1 MRRATPNA
9 WLGFALLFALIP
21 RAEAAPSKGAASPV
35 SAAPSSSAR
44 ATAPS
49 APSTVTSPTSSTA
62 TPKGVGVVGAASAK
76 SAKSDPDDKGVSKT
90 KPRPT
95 APRAAKLPSTRPATS
110 RGEGQRRAGTPGD
123 DAQAVVESPELRALR
138 DADRE
143 LFRPG
148 TALLAGAWPNEL
160 PGPIVDPSRP
170 VVRASGLAPTP
181 PLPEAAA
188 DQAHDLS
195 WLRSLALPDIS
206 ARWDARV
213 LRYLGYYHDE
223 PRGRSLLQG
232 WMRKSGRYGAT
243 IRRVFRDRGLPDDLV
258 WVALVESGF
267 DPAIRSSAGAAGL
280 WQLMPE
286 GARAF
291 GLAIDR
297 WVDERY
303 DAERATDAA
312 ARYLADLHRRLGNWE
327 LALAAYNMGYGALL
341 NAIRKYNTNDFWELT
356 KFEAGVPYETALY
369 VPKIIAV
376 AVAARNPSVFGLDS
390 VRVEPP
396 LAFDPVAIPSG
407 TTVQAIANAAG
418 VLPSAI
424 EALNPQLRKGRTP
437 PLNASSEITSWTVRV
452 PQGKGIAVSRKF
464 APRPLKGRE
473 GEADDTAAS
482 ALDSALA
489 TTDAIVPEPD
499 ARRPDDPQGHGALGF
514 APNAMPSATAMLPPV
529 ATVPG
534 PAAPLPPAAAEKSKA
549 VPLLS
554 SDEKPVVVHA
564 VDPPRF
570 AGRTRF
576 FYRVAAGDT
585 VRDIATA
592 FRVTADDL
600 GRWNPLDPS
609 ARLQEGM
616 SLQVFVKDGTDLSR
630 VPHLSEADVRCLT
643 VASEEFFA
651 YFESLRGRKRTA
663 VVIEEGDTWERLAK
677 RFNLTLGQLERIN
690 QRSRSEKLVAKE
702 TVVVYAPVGKNVT
715 HQAELASGL
724 PAALGP
730 VVAPNP
736 EDLPD
741 LPDVPDMETSDIGAD
756 VGFGPSAESRRL
768 TR

>member
-1 MRRATPNA
+1 VTP
-9 WLGFALLFALIP
+9 
-21 RAEAAPSKGAASPV
+21 
-35 SAAPSSSAR
+35 
-44 ATAPS
+44 
-49 APSTVTSPTSSTA
+49 
-62 TPKGVGVVGAASAK
+62 
-76 SAKSDPDDKGVSKT
+76 
-90 KPRPT
+90 
-95 APRAAKLPSTRPATS
+95 
-110 RGEGQRRAGTPGD
+110 RGEGQRRVSPSGD

-138 DADRE
+138 EADRE

-148 TALLAGAWPNEL
+148 TAPLAGAWPNEL

-170 VVRASGLAPTP
+170 LVRASGLAPTP
-181 PLPEAAA
+181 PLPEVAA

-213 LRYLGYYHDE
+213 VRYLGYYHDE
-223 PRGRSLLQG
+223 PRGKGLLQG
-232 WMRKSGRYGAT
+232 WVRKSGRYGAT

-376 AVAARNPSVFGLDS
+376 AVAARNPAAFGLDS

-452 PQGKGIAVSRKF
+452 PQGKGIVVSRKF
-464 APRPLKGRE
+464 APRPLKGHE
-473 GEADDTAAS
+473 GETDDSAAS
-482 ALDSALA
+482 AFDSALA
-489 TTDAIVPEPD
+489 NTDAVVPELDP
-499 ARRPDDPQGHGALGF
+499 RRPDDPQGHGAIGF

-534 PAAPLPPAAAEKSKA
+534 SAAPPPPAAAEKTKA

-554 SDEKPVVVHA
+554 SDEKPVVVHP

-570 AGRTRF
+570 PGRTRF
-576 FYRVAAGDT
+576 FYRVGAGDT

-616 SLQVFVKDGTDLSR
+616 TLQVFVKDGTDLSR
-630 VPHLSEADVRCLT
+630 VDHLSEADVHCLT
-643 VASEEFFA
+643 VASEDFFA

-663 VVIEEGDTWERLAK
+663 IVVEEGDTWERLGK

-690 QRSRSEKLVAKE
+690 QRSRSDKLVPKE
-702 TVVVYAPVGKNVT
+702 TVVVYAPAAKNVT

-741 LPDVPDMETSDIGAD
+741 LPELPDMETSDVGAD
-756 VGFGPSAESRRL
+756 DGFGPSAESRRL
-768 TR
+768 SR